1 MSEQASQS
9 MADKLKEMAAA
20 ASTKNPEVI
29 PAEQEQLNKV
39 ADPST
44 QAAPVPAP
52 VPSVQAP
59 PVVEER
65 KFQHYSSSRLNM
77 AMLTKIGQ
85 RINFIS
91 GVFITDDKSVIRY
104 LDEEIANG
112 LNIITKGELLTEKE
126 ADPMEALKKKHIAEY
141 LEQQAELAKQASL
154 GITRDMGETEEKTRL
169 NPLSSNL
176 LPS

>member
-9 MADKLKEMAAA
+9 MADKLKEMAAT
-20 ASTKNPEVI
+20 ASAKNPEVI
-29 PAEQEQLNKV
+29 PAEQKQLNKV
-39 ADPST
+39 VDPAT
-44 QAAPVPAP
+44 QAAPAPAP
-52 VPSVQAP
+52 AVVAQ
-59 PVVEER
+59 VEER

-91 GVFITDDKSVIRY
+91 GVFITDDQSVIRY